1 MGFPKPPI
9 ANKVKNILILLLYLF
24 LTCPN
29 TVYSSQTVLPLWL
42 GMGGQ
47 YGIEKLKY
55 KNDIVVPIPNND
67 ELFIRIK
74 GVGINNRYINTKIG
88 MKN

>member
-1 MGFPKPPI
+1 M
-9 ANKVKNILILLLYLF
+9 KNILILLLYICQ
-24 LTCPN
+24 TCHN

-55 KNDIVVPIPNND
+55 KNDIVAPIPNND
-67 ELFIRIK
+67 ELFIRVK
-74 GVGINNRYINTKIG
+74 GSGNNNSDVNNRIG
-88 MKN
+88 VEI

>member
-9 ANKVKNILILLLYLF
+9 ANEVKNILILLLYIC
-24 LTCPN
+24 LTCHN

-55 KNDIVVPIPNND
+55 KNDIVVPIPKND
-67 ELFIRIK
+67 ELFIRVK
-74 GVGINNRYINTKIG
+74 GAGINNSEINTRIG
-88 MKN
+88 LEI